1 MNSMKRL
8 TACVL
13 TACLSLS
20 LVSCGSL
27 GKPALEKIEEI
38 SGGLG
43 LEEPVHEAIQIAEEL
58 IPEELLS
65 GLGLG
70 EGGSEAE
77 TAEGSS
83 GDEAGE
89 TEGSEAS
96 DSGAPES
103 SEPAPVVLA
112 RVSLRSAEPSYKAS
126 ADLTPSVPSYD
137 PGADM
142 ANVINRDQFSY
153 DHLSAEAKDFLAKNH
168 FFIQHQGANSGFPEF
183 YELYEDNRYWHVP
196 NFVTVDSLM
205 HTYHLYFTVL
215 MKKVEREKLA
225 PTLAYLS
232 RGMLEKSLIQYD
244 ALKGTSWENAAFR
257 NVAFFTIGLNLQ
269 EAESARDAEVQKVV
283 DTELEKIF
291 NAAGSAPCSLF
302 GASDSFYSGT
312 HDEDYSQYKPR
323 GNYEGDPVL
332 EGYFRAMMWYGR
344 IAFLAEDED
353 ATRSALLIT
362 EALRG
367 NEKDAWE
374 AIYAVSS
381 FFAGASDD
389 CLYTDYSAAAE
400 AAWPDGLYVDK
411 LPGDEE
417 GFASFR
423 KNVERLAPP
432 RINSLAHHS
441 GADQNDS
448 GKSFRFMG
456 QRYNMDG
463 EIYERLTEWDPD
475 ESKSRIVPD
484 ALDVPNVLGSPVAEK
499 LMEEKGDAKIPIYQ
513 KELPVLREEI
523 QNTDPALWNSSLYS
537 GWLHTLTPLLAPRP
551 DGYPAFAKSEE
562 WLKKTL
568 ETYEG
573 SYTELKHDTV
583 LYAKQ
588 VYVAEGDGEGPKDR
602 DDRGYV
608 EPEPEVYARFASLSQ
623 DTKDGLDR
631 FSMLDDESEEM
642 LDGLTSLAARLLTIS
657 EKELQD
663 QALTDEEYDLIRDY
677 GTIIER
683 YWEAYKLDTYSSG
696 LDRSMQLDA
705 SLVTDIASGD
715 RWILQLGTGL
725 AQKMIVLV
733 PVDGTLRF
741 ASGTVFSF
749 YEFVNDGERLTDSE
763 WKTLNGFR
771 PGPDSG
777 KARPV
782 DKPDWT
788 MTYRI
793 NPYSW

>member
-1 MNSMKRL
+1 MNGMKRL

-13 TACLSLS
+13 TACLSFS

-38 SGGLG
+38 SGELG
-43 LEEPVHEAIQIAEEL
+43 IDDPVQEVMQLAEDIL
-58 IPEELLS
+58 PEEVVS

-70 EGGSEAE
+70 GKEDDSGKETAGTSSGKAEEAAASDPETAGAE
-77 TAEGSS
+77 T
-83 GDEAGE
+83 
-89 TEGSEAS
+89 
-96 DSGAPES
+96 PEP
-103 SEPAPVVLA
+103 EPIPVT
-112 RVSLRSAEPSYKAS
+112 RVSFRKETPSYQATPG
-126 ADLTPSVPSYD
+126 LVPSVPAYD
-137 PGADM
+137 PGADLS
-142 ANVINRDQFSY
+142 NVFNKDQFSFE
-153 DHLSAEAKDFLAKNH
+153 HMSSEAKDFLTRNH
-168 FFIQHQGANSGFPEF
+168 FYVQHTGANSGNPEF

-215 MKKVEREKLA
+215 MRQVEREKLA
-225 PTLAYLS
+225 PMLTALS
-232 RGMLEKSLIQYD
+232 RGMLEKSLAQYD
-244 ALKGTSWENAAFR
+244 ALKGTSWEGAARR

-269 EAESARDAEVQKVV
+269 EAESARGAEVQQIV
-283 DTELEKIF
+283 DTELEKIYS
-291 NAAGSAPCSLF
+291 ASTSAPCALF

-312 HDEDYSQYKPR
+312 HDEDYTQYRPR

-332 EGYFRAMMWYGR
+332 EAYFRAMMWYGR
-344 IAFLAEDED
+344 ISFLAEDED
-353 ATRSALLIT
+353 ATRSALLMTAAISD
-362 EALRG
+362 G
-367 NEKDAWE
+367 EKEAWE

-389 CLYTDYSAAAE
+389 CLYADYSAAAD
-400 AAWPDGLYVDK
+400 AAWPSGFSAAS
-411 LPGDEE
+411 LPEDEA
-417 GFASFR
+417 GFAAFR
-423 KNVERLAPP
+423 ENVAKLAPP
-432 RINSLAHHS
+432 RINSLPHHT
-441 GADQNDS
+441 GAEQNDA

-475 ESKSRIVPD
+475 PAKSRVVPD
-484 ALDVPNVLGSPVAEK
+484 ALDVPNALGSPAAEK
-499 LMEEKGDAKIPIYQ
+499 IMEQKGDYNIPLYRE
-513 KELPVLREEI
+513 ELPVLRE
-523 QNTDPALWNSSLYS
+523 QLKNTDPALWSSSLYA
-537 GWLHTLTPLLAPRP
+537 GWLHTLTPLLTPRP
-551 DGYPAFAKSEE
+551 AGYPAFAQSEE

-623 DTKDGLDR
+623 DTLDGLDR
-631 FSMLDDESEEM
+631 FGVLDQENK
-642 LDGLTSLAARLLTIS
+642 GLLENLTRLAAQLLAIS

-663 QALTDEEYDLIRDY
+663 QPLSDEEYDLIREY
-677 GTIIER
+677 GNIIER
-683 YWEAYKLDTYSSG
+683 YWEAYKLDTYRSG
-696 LDRSMQLDA
+696 LDRSTQLDA

-715 RWILQLGTGL
+715 GWILQLGTGL
-725 AQKMIVLV
+725 AQRVIVLV
-733 PVDGTLRF
+733 PVDGSLRM
-741 ASGTVFSF
+741 ASGSVYSF
-749 YEFVNDGERLTDSE
+749 YEFMNSGQRLTDSE

-777 KARPV
+777 AAHPV

-793 NPYSW
+793 NPYNW